1 MCKNTWLCVCEFEG
15 CLICVYKIVLRNLGI
30 NLSLCTKEIIRTI
43 KRSKN
48 HDWSRCFPSVLPVVF
63 HRSREQR
70 YVINLTMYTHSPY
83 SREEAACWNVASCS
97 WEGGDTGWV
106 HTSAPGC
113 RGQDASSLGS
123 LVFVSLATGLS
134 YPLPT
139 PILLPSPNC
148 RASSSENSLFR
159 RTLLVVSSLIVSRLH
174 WIFCKERK
182 TCWL

>member
-1 MCKNTWLCVCEFEG
+1 MYQRDNSSRTWS
-15 CLICVYKIVLRNLGI
+15 R
-30 NLSLCTKEIIRTI
+30 
-43 KRSKN
+43 N
-48 HDWSRCFPSVLPVVF
+48 HDWDRLMLPGGIPISWSG
-63 HRSREQR
+63 HRA
-70 YVINLTMYTHSPY
+70 YAINLTMYTHSPY

-159 RTLLVVSSLIVSRLH
+159 RTLVVSSLIVSRLH
-174 WIFCKERK
+174 WIFCKERRSAGFK
-182 TCWL
+182 LDRFPDPAFPPPFRTRRCRFFSEHLR

>member
-1 MCKNTWLCVCEFEG
+1 
-15 CLICVYKIVLRNLGI
+15 
-30 NLSLCTKEIIRTI
+30 
-43 KRSKN
+43 
-48 HDWSRCFPSVLPVVF
+48 
-63 HRSREQR
+63 
-70 YVINLTMYTHSPY
+70 MYTYSPY

-159 RTLLVVSSLIVSRLH
+159 RTLVVSSLIVSRLH

-182 TCWL
+182 SAGFKLDRRPISPTPPFPLHPSEPVAAVPFRNTFGDYTWRQRLWLSSQATSSVSV

>member
-1 MCKNTWLCVCEFEG
+1 
-15 CLICVYKIVLRNLGI
+15 
-30 NLSLCTKEIIRTI
+30 
-43 KRSKN
+43 
-48 HDWSRCFPSVLPVVF
+48 
-63 HRSREQR
+63 
-70 YVINLTMYTHSPY
+70 MYTHSPY

-159 RTLLVVSSLIVSRLH
+159 RTLVVSSLIVSRLH

-182 TCWL
+182 SAGFKLDRRRYDRFPGRFPFALPSPGTRRFFSKHFRQRHGGDSHAKASSSVSI